1 MKIVYMGTPEFAVA
15 PLRALLEAGHEV
27 CCVVTQPDRPKGR
40 SARLQMSPVKEF
52 AAGHGIPVF
61 QPSKIKAAES
71 VEKLKGFGAEV
82 FVVAAFGQILSEEIL
97 HMPRFGC
104 INIHASLL
112 PAYRGAAPI
121 QQVIL
126 DGKTESG
133 VTIMQMDAGIDTG
146 GILLQRAVAIEKT
159 ETDITLGDKLSVV
172 GAGLILDAL
181 AGVEAGTLYPRRQR
195 EEESCYA
202 RMLTKAMGHV
212 DFAQAADV
220 IERRVRGLYSWP
232 GAYTFYQGKMLKIY
246 RAEVLEEE
254 PDGEAGSISGVTKD
268 AVIVNAGK
276 GKLALLEVQ
285 PEGKRRMAVRDFLAG
300 NQIGKG
306 QKLG

>member
-1 MKIVYMGTPEFAVA
+1 MKIIYMGTPEFAVA

-40 SARLQMSPVKEF
+40 GGRVQMSPVKEF
-52 AAGHGIPVF
+52 ALKRGLFVF
-61 QPSKIKAAES
+61 QPEKIKAPEAVGRLRE
-71 VEKLKGFGAEV
+71 FGAEV

-97 HMPRFGC
+97 RMPRYGC

-126 DGKTESG
+126 NGEERTG

-146 GILLQRAVAIEKT
+146 DMLLKQVVPVAPD
-159 ETDITLGDKLSVV
+159 ETDESLGVRLAEAGAVLITE
-172 GAGLILDAL
+172 AL
-181 AGVEAGTLYPRRQR
+181 KRLEAGTLVFTKQDHAQ
-195 EEESCYA
+195 SSYA
-202 RMLTKAMGHV
+202 KLLKKAMGQM
-212 DFAQAADV
+212 DFSEPAYV
-220 IERRVRGLYSWP
+220 LERKVRGLYSWP

-246 RAEVLEEE
+246 RASVREEE
-254 PDGEAGSISGVTKD
+254 PDGEAGSISAVTKD
-268 AVIVNAGK
+268 AILVNTGN
-276 GKLALLEVQ
+276 GKLALTEVQ
-285 PEGKRRMAVRDFLAG
+285 PEGKRRMTVRDFLAG